1 MTSIYNNPLASL
13 YGSSLYNSKLGALDY
28 DLTDRYGTY
37 GNSDSLYDTTSFDT
51 DLTSLYGGYGKNTSK
66 AELLRQNRILK
77 AQLLKL
83 KEEADE
89 PSKDLLG
96 LDRLFANGKDGGV
109 GITDM
114 LIGAVLPG
122 LLKGF
127 GGGKD
132 GKDGGGLGGILDGL
146 FGG

>member
-28 DLTDRYGTY
+28 HLTDRYGTY

-51 DLTSLYGGYGKNTSK
+51 DLSSLYGKNTSK
-66 AELLRQNRILK
+66 ARLARENAILRAKLEEYKDAAENRTGLFGGPV
-77 AQLLKL
+77 LG
-83 KEEADE
+83 ADE
-89 PSKDLLG
+89 KGNGG
-96 LDRLFANGKDGGV
+96 LDVFSGV
-109 GITDM
+109 G
-114 LIGAVLPG
+114 GF
-122 LLKGF
+122 LLSKLL

-132 GKDGGGLGGILDGL
+132 GEGGLGGILDGL